1 MLVRGPAAAARRILF
16 WETRSDGAD
25 SVIFGTRAHAPAL
38 KEGQLSNWIEVPGGV
53 VRVKLVQRGAAD
65 ATRVAATVETER
77 RIQVEQ
83 KLDAY
88 FDGLK
93 KHYPVKILDERLRD
107 TPLPP
112 PPTSKLEN

>member
-1 MLVRGPAAAARRILF
+1 MRVRL
-16 WETRSDGAD
+16 
-25 SVIFGTRAHAPAL
+25 L
-38 KEGQLSNWIEVPGGV
+38 KRGG
-53 VRVKLVQRGAAD
+53 AD

-83 KLDAY
+83 KLETY

-93 KHYPVKILDERLRD
+93 KRYPVKILDERLRD

>member
-1 MLVRGPAAAARRILF
+1 V
-16 WETRSDGAD
+16 
-25 SVIFGTRAHAPAL
+25 L
-38 KEGQLSNWIEVPGGV
+38 KEGQLSGWIDLPGGV
-53 VRVKLVQRGAAD
+53 ARIRLTQRGAAD

-83 KLDAY
+83 KLEAY

-93 KHYPVKILDERLRD
+93 KRYPVKILDDRLRD

-112 PPTSKLEN
+112 PPPSRVDH